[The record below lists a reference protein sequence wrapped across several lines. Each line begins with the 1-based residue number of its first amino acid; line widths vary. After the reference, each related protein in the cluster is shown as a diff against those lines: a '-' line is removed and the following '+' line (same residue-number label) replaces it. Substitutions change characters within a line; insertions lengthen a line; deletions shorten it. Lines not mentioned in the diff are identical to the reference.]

1 MGDTLDL
8 KIFKRRVEMLD
19 AVSTG
24 LHPSAVI
31 AQLAEK
37 YDISEKALWSD
48 WERRNKL
55 VPQILGLEKC
65 GEFMEVL
72 EHILDGVQ
80 KAVCSV
86 YLKTSNDIK

>member
-1 MGDTLDL
+1 M
-8 KIFKRRVEMLD
+8 
-19 AVSTG
+19 
-24 LHPSAVI
+24 
-31 AQLAEK
+31 
-37 YDISEKALWSD
+37 ALWSD

-55 VPQILGLEKC
+55 VPQILGLEKY
-65 GEFMEVL
+65 GESMEVL